1 MGEETGVLGEESAPR
16 SQHAGRLAS
25 PGWRVCCA
33 PEDGFLGARSG
44 PAGPAGLAEP
54 GGARSFRRG
63 PGRTGRGPPAAP
75 LPLPRVNAY
84 SLLLLLGAANGLV
97 LAALL
102 WTARAN
108 RAANR
113 LLAALAA
120 LVSLRLLPYVLGYAG
135 AYDAHRWLTFAPFD
149 LSLAFGPLL
158 WGYVAALTTG
168 GTPPRWRLHL
178 LPAAAQLA
186 YSLACFALP
195 LEAKWQ
201 WYTGPHLG
209 AVAPAGLAAALLSL
223 AAYLRAAWR
232 RYAAYQAWLAAN
244 LSNREELRLAWLRG
258 LLLAFG
264 ATVAVG
270 AAFAL
275 TSWLVTPLDY
285 FDRFPQMVWLAG
297 LVYFLGL
304 VGWRHGERAYPHPE
318 PAHDAADESPEVIP
332 APSPTPVVAAEDEP
346 EPAAGTGADY
356 GPLAER
362 WAARVAEAG
371 WWRDEDLTLA
381 ELARRLGTSPRTLSR
396 ALNEG
401 LGQGFNEFVNRLR
414 VDAVAA
420 ELRDPARRRD
430 LLAIALDAGFSSKAS
445 FNRAF
450 RAYAGTTPS
459 GFRRQAEAARLNAR
473 HDAPPAESATHAGGG

>member
-1 MGEETGVLGEESAPR
+1 
-16 SQHAGRLAS
+16 
-25 PGWRVCCA
+25 
-33 PEDGFLGARSG
+33 
-44 PAGPAGLAEP
+44 
-54 GGARSFRRG
+54 
-63 PGRTGRGPPAAP
+63 
-75 LPLPRVNAY
+75 VNAY

-108 RAANR
+108 RTANR

-168 GTPPRWRLHL
+168 GLPPRWRLHL
-178 LPAAAQLA
+178 LPAGAQLA

-195 LEAKWQ
+195 LETKWQ
-201 WYTGPHLG
+201 WYTGPHLH

-318 PAHDAADESPEVIP
+318 PAAPDDADDAAAAGAPEAVATP
-332 APSPTPVVAAEDEP
+332 APSDAAVAEDGAP
-346 EPAAGTGADY
+346 EPAAGADY
-356 GPLAER
+356 GPLAAR

-420 ELRDPARRRD
+420 ELRDPASRRD

-459 GFRRQAEAARLNAR
+459 AFRRQAEAARLNAR